1 MWPNPQETAGLVTI
15 TEEIVNGNI
24 FCAVSDIGCGLH
36 FQIYTEAL
44 AAWKASKYGVISG
57 PYFSTFGLN
66 TERYFVSLRIQS
78 ECGKIRTRNN
88 SVFGHFSRSDSLSLL
103 FLPHPLLLSNMPYI
117 HNLLDVVLMLLFSP
131 KSLLLDMSVWCF
143 LICFSE
149 VLLVSSR
156 YFR

>member
-1 MWPNPQETAGLVTI
+1 MWPNPQETEGLVTI

-78 ECGKIRTRNN
+78 ECGKIRIRKTN
-88 SVFGHFSRSDSLSLL
+88 SKYGHFCTQWETCGNLDNKIWKRSCVLFIFTFCFMSLQVWVKKYKTI
-103 FLPHPLLLSNMPYI
+103 FTITTHMQICSN
-117 HNLLDVVLMLLFSP
+117 L
-131 KSLLLDMSVWCF
+131 
-143 LICFSE
+143 
-149 VLLVSSR
+149 
-156 YFR
+156 